1 MMFYSHF
8 IGVWL
13 KQMKWEYELSVRFK
27 KKTKKDQGL
36 TVHLDL
42 LYCGLK
48 YYNDIFLVSKQIIRL
63 VIEGNTF
70 FSQSLLV
77 IIRLIRD
84 ISVFS
89 HFNII
94 LK

>member
-1 MMFYSHF
+1 
-8 IGVWL
+8 
-13 KQMKWEYELSVRFK
+13 MKWECELSVRFFK

-42 LYCGLK
+42 LYCRLK
-48 YYNDIFLVSKQIIRL
+48 YCNDIFLVSKQIIRL
-63 VIEGNTF
+63 VIKGNTF